1 MINIA
6 FPIWK
11 PIDWTSFDV
20 VKKVRNK
27 IKPSKVGHAGTLDPF
42 AEGVLVICSGNKTKT
57 INEYMSLMKE
67 YKFQIILGIATDTM
81 DPTGEIISKATIP
94 NLTKKSIMEVLRK
107 FEGEIKQEPPM
118 YSALKFNGI
127 PLYKLAR
134 KGVVVKRK
142 LRTINIQ
149 RIKLDSF
156 TKNSID
162 LTVKCGK
169 GTYIRSLGVD
179 IAKSLQTVGYVSKLI
194 RTKIGNFDENS
205 CIKINELSKWLS
217 LEKQK
222 I

>member
-1 MINIA
+1 VINIA

-57 INEYMSLMKE
+57 INKYMALAKE
-67 YKFQIILGIATDTM
+67 YKFQIILGVETDTM
-81 DPTGEIISKATIP
+81 DPTGKIISQSTIP
-94 NLTKKSIMEVLRK
+94 VMNKDTIMEVLNN
-107 FEGEIKQEPPM
+107 FQGEISQEPPM

-134 KGVVVKRK
+134 KGIVVKRK
-142 LRTINIQ
+142 RRLINIYK
-149 RIKLDSF
+149 IKLNSF
-156 TKNSID
+156 TNHSID
-162 LTVKCGK
+162 LTVQCGK

-179 IAKSLQTVGYVSKLI
+179 IAKSLKTVGYVNELV
-194 RTKIGNFDENS
+194 RTKIGKFDKNS

-217 LEKQK
+217 LEK
-222 I
+222 